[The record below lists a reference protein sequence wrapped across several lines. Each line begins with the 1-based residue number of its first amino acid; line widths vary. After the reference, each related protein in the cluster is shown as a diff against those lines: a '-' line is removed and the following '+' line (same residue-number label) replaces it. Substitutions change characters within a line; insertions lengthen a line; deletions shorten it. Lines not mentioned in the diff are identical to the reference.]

1 MPDWKAL
8 IANRR
13 VQIGAIASV
22 CVVVALV
29 GWFLHAAA
37 SPPGPQPPP
46 PSQPSAAAP
55 EQPAATEPAP
65 PATPP
70 EPPKTTARITF
81 TTVPPVHATV
91 SWGKT
96 RLGVITPKLALVI
109 ERPRD
114 SGPLDVVVKAA
125 GYLPVQTRAHT
136 FGDSRIVVKLTK
148 PDQTQT
154 LIGYKAPLDAGPPEE
169 TSAEEI
175 IAPPPFP

>member
-1 MPDWKAL
+1 MPDWKSL
-8 IANRR
+8 IADRR
-13 VQIGAIASV
+13 VQIGGIVSA
-22 CVVVALV
+22 CVILALV
-29 GWFLHAAA
+29 GWFVHAAA

-46 PSQPSAAAP
+46 PQPSAAAP
-55 EQPAATEPAP
+55 VQPAATESAP

-81 TTVPPVHATV
+81 TTIPPVNATV
-91 SWGKT
+91 TWGKT
-96 RLGVITPKLALVI
+96 RLGVITPKLPLVI

-114 SGPLDVVVKAA
+114 SGPLDVVVKAM

-154 LIGYKAPLDAGPPEE
+154 LIGYKAPLDAGLSEETSPEE
-169 TSAEEI
+169 T